1 MALKLYNETDIEAIA
16 DAIRGKNGS
25 SDTYTV
31 SQMAQAIDDIP
42 SGGGDNDIDN
52 LLTNTLTEYVGSAS
66 SVRDYAFYNNTALES
81 VELTGNTTIGASAFR
96 GCTGLTNFSLLG
108 RCSRVAGYVFNGVKC
123 PIVLRDAGEIG
134 TESFRSYSGSAVDIG
149 QETAWFGTGVFNSAA
164 NLATLVLRKTSGVI
178 AINNIN
184 VLASTP
190 FASGGTG
197 GTLYVPQ
204 SLISSYQSATN
215 WSTIL
220 GYTNNQI
227 KSIEST
233 HTDPNAPIDLTTHY
247 ADGTLIAS

>member
-42 SGGGDNDIDN
+42 SGGGESDIDE
-52 LLTNTLTEYVGSAS
+52 LLTNSLTSYVGSAS
-66 SVRDYAFYNNTALES
+66 SVRDYSFYNCTALES
-81 VELTGNTTIGASAFR
+81 IELTGDTTIGASAFR

-108 RCSRVAGYVFNGVKC
+108 RCSRVAGYAFNGVRC

-134 TESFRSYSGSAVDIG
+134 TEAFRSYNGSAVDIG
-149 QETAWFGTGVFNSAA
+149 QESAWFGTNVFNSAA
-164 NLATLVLRKTSGVI
+164 SLTTLVLRKTSGVI

-184 VLASTP
+184 VLGSTP
-190 FASGGTG
+190 FASSGAG

-220 GYTNNQI
+220 GYANNQI
-227 KSIEST
+227 KAIEGSIYET
-233 HTDPNAPIDLTTHY
+233 QY
-247 ADGTLIAS
+247 ADGTSISS